1 MFSKVNTLM
10 IGWGPHA
17 TRTYSKFFF
26 KYKFEPKI
34 VVDLDSQKERVQA
47 ELKGFGFKTVV
58 VTIPDS
64 EKDLE
69 VLSSNTRKMFDELC
83 SKYEITHVIVA
94 SEPKAHYAYMDY
106 FVEKEVHMLVE
117 KPIVAPSRFYTLEDA
132 TKVKDEYYSIL
143 NRQNPK
149 YQCKVMCQRKMNK
162 GYMLVLELARE
173 IVRAYNIPI
182 TKVYI
187 SHCDGNWIMPHD
199 LFYENHPYK
208 YGYGK
213 LFHSGYHFIDLFS
226 DIVKINKELSKDKKP
241 IKAKISSEFQL
252 ESDDIQIIRPDEV
265 VNFFQKLGQP
275 IPKFYDKEASS
286 TDYNLF
292 GEKAIVSQFS
302 FYNEKEKTITTG
314 NLYISQIGFSRRAWI
329 IPHDDHY
336 KNNGRVRHET
346 VDIEIGPLMDIQVH
360 SYQSKEIK
368 DRTVDESRVGGLDNF
383 DICIFRNSEL
393 IGGVPF
399 EKITSETLMRHNGDE
414 VIRGLNEDSREDF
427 IYNFFSSS
435 PSTKGELE
443 GHRLAIEILYN
454 ICVQE
459 ILYKNGESE
468 TLTFSVDKL
477 I

>member
-1 MFSKVNTLM
+1 M
-10 IGWGPHA
+10 
-17 TRTYSKFFF
+17 
-26 KYKFEPKI
+26 
-34 VVDLDSQKERVQA
+34 
-47 ELKGFGFKTVV
+47 
-58 VTIPDS
+58 
-64 EKDLE
+64 
-69 VLSSNTRKMFDELC
+69 
-83 SKYEITHVIVA
+83 
-94 SEPKAHYAYMDY
+94 
-106 FVEKEVHMLVE
+106 
-117 KPIVAPSRFYTLEDA
+117 
-132 TKVKDEYYSIL
+132 
-143 NRQNPK
+143 
-149 YQCKVMCQRKMNK
+149 
-162 GYMLVLELARE
+162 
-173 IVRAYNIPI
+173 
-182 TKVYI
+182 
-187 SHCDGNWIMPHD
+187 
-199 LFYENHPYK
+199 
-208 YGYGK
+208 
-213 LFHSGYHFIDLFS
+213 
-226 DIVKINKELSKDKKP
+226 
-241 IKAKISSEFQL
+241 KAKISSEFQL

-265 VNFFQKLGQP
+265 VKLFQKLGQP
-275 IPKFYDKEASS
+275 IPKFYDNEASS

-292 GEKAIVSQFS
+292 GEKAVVSQFS
-302 FYNEKEKTITTG
+302 FYNENGKTITTG

-368 DRTVDESRVGGLDNF
+368 DRTVDESEVGGLDNF
-383 DICIFRNSEL
+383 DICIFRNFEL